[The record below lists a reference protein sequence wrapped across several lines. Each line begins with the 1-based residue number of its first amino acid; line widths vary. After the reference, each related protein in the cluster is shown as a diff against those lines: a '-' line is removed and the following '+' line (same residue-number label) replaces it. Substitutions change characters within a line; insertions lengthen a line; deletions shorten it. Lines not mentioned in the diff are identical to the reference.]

1 VQGRTMIRQNERYK
15 FFNDLKHELADA
27 VPRYSLTIT
36 EKTQLDKSLNE
47 RRRYL
52 ISIRIDYTNTAP
64 LFDKYYD
71 YNAASLI
78 KHIDNIV
85 KNKDQYPFGSGQVTR
100 YLDETYGFIS
110 VREYLSQVEET

>member
-1 VQGRTMIRQNERYK
+1 MQGRTMIRQNERYK

-52 ISIRIDYTNTAP
+52 ISIRIDYTNTAYSY
-64 LFDKYYD
+64 KCYD

-85 KNKDQYPFGSGQVTR
+85 KNKDQYPIGSGQVTR